1 MVLKGNG
8 DIRVFSIEATVVAPS
23 IVTTLEFSAPAK
35 QSTMQEI
42 PMVNSSGQDWQIRG
56 VVQAAEPGKKTAFV
70 GPPAL
75 NVPKGK
81 TIMYPLTFKPMWTCE
96 DNASLTLTNG
106 GNGGKMEYSLLGTG
120 MEPLAEDHVVISCQ
134 ARERIQKAFAIDNK
148 GFSGDEVGKGGVV
161 QFRVESDLPHV
172 SGDYILFT
180 MQCGSLLYFIYH
192 VVYYFIYHAVL
203 AQYWH
208 SGVRRI
214 GSGADQKSPSLRR
227 FAPERRVGARIAPRS
242 GAPLRSGG
250 ILASRV
256 GVA

>member
-1 MVLKGNG
+1 VVLKGNG

-96 DNASLTLTNG
+96 DNAPLTLTNG
-106 GNGGKMEYSLLGTG
+106 GNGDKMEYSLLGTG

-161 QFRVESDLPHV
+161 QFSVESDLPLV
-172 SGDYILFT
+172 SGDSQIEIQVNQKMDYTLNTHPLLGGTHGTRGAPPSLPPTVVTHYICMITVLHYICSAGT
-180 MQCGSLLYFIYH
+180 
-192 VVYYFIYHAVL
+192 VRVL
-203 AQYWH
+203 AQW
-208 SGVRRI
+208 ST
-214 GSGADQKSPSLRR
+214 
-227 FAPERRVGARIAPRS
+227 
-242 GAPLRSGG
+242 
-250 ILASRV
+250 
-256 GVA
+256 